1 MRIQILMK
9 FQDVKTKDLNKRKK
23 VGNTIKCVDN
33 TRVQNQNRCIDF
45 FKFKSKSKSM
55 EKKFKNI

>member
-23 VGNTIKCVDN
+23 VGNTIKCFDN
-33 TRVQNQNRCIDF
+33 TRVQNQNRCIVF
-45 FKFKSKSKSM
+45 F
-55 EKKFKNI
+55 